1 MNVLVLGSGG
11 REHAI
16 SWKLSQSKILSK
28 LYIAPGNPG
37 TQLLGINVPINPSD
51 FEELKMFV
59 IKEGID
65 LVFVGPEDF
74 LVKGIYDYFKLQPE
88 LNKVKVIGPSKRGAQ
103 LEGSKRFAKEFMTK
117 YGIPTASFKSFV
129 QSQRKETLDFLT
141 NLQPPYVIKADGLA
155 AGKGVAICGTLPEA
169 TAVVDDFF
177 SGKFGEASKTIVIEE
192 FLEGIE
198 LSVFVLTD
206 GQSYVI
212 LPEAKDYKRIGDN
225 DTGPNTGGMG
235 AISPVPFADS
245 EFIRKVEEEVIKPTI
260 YGIRN
265 EEIEYVGFIF
275 IGLMNVKGN
284 PFVIE
289 YNVRLGDPET
299 QVVMPR
305 ISGDFLSLLIETAN
319 GNLSKCQIEHTSN
332 WASTVILASEGYP
345 NNYRKGD
352 KIEIEGTVINTILFH
367 AGTSINENAELISSG
382 GRVMACTGI
391 ADSITNSIANAYKL
405 VNTVNFNGK
414 YFRRDIGQDLLHL
427 KEKNKPCS

>member
-16 SWKLSQSKILSK
+16 SWKLSQSKLLNK

-65 LVFVGPEDF
+65 LVFVGPEDP

-117 YGIPTASFKSFV
+117 YKIPTASFKSFV

-141 NLQPPYVIKADGLA
+141 NLHPPYVIKADGLA
-155 AGKGVAICGTLPEA
+155 AGKGVVICGTLPEA

-235 AISPVPFADS
+235 AISPVPFADA
-245 EFIRKVEEEVIKPTI
+245 EFMRKVEERVIKPTI

-305 ISGDFLSLLIETAN
+305 INGDFLSLLIETAN
-319 GNLSKCQIEHTSN
+319 GNLSKCQIEHASN

-352 KIEIEGTVINTILFH
+352 KIEIEGTVMDTILFH
-367 AGTSINENAELISSG
+367 AGTSINENAELIASG

-391 ADSITNSIANAYKL
+391 ADSITDSIANAYKL
-405 VNTVNFNGK
+405 INTVNFNGK
-414 YFRRDIGQDLLHL
+414 YFRRDIGQDLLYF
-427 KEKNKPCS
+427 KEKK